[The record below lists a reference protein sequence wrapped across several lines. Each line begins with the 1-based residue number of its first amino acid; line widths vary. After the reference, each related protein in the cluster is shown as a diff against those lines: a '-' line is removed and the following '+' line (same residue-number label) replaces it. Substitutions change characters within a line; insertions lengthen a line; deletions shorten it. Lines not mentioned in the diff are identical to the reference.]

1 MEETVV
7 KCPNCGAKA
16 LDLRTYSSMMV
27 LSNTQALFAAHCD
40 HCGQTVSAVE
50 TIPGVLYPDVFQ
62 AASEVNAGMGRTV
75 E

>member
-1 MEETVV
+1 MEGVIV
-7 KCPNCGAKA
+7 KCPNCGVKD
-16 LDLRTYSSMMV
+16 LDLRSYSSMMV
-27 LSNTQALFAAHCD
+27 LSNTQALFAAYCPHCN
-40 HCGQTVSAVE
+40 QTVSVVE